1 MSHTIEI
8 ENCGPIGHLAFTLDD
23 FGVTTL
29 VAPNACGKS
38 TALQAV
44 QTAARGDGKLPLKD
58 RTKRG
63 KVEAFGAKIT
73 IGGTTRHTGDFE
85 VTNLEGRFD
94 IGALIDPKIKTPAAA
109 DAARI
114 KALIALT
121 GVKAD
126 ATLFKQHEAF
136 ADFGSVVTPDDLKTD
151 DLVEMA
157 RRIKAKYDQAA
168 RMAEGEA
175 EREEGHAAGLMP
187 ESLEPLQGEFRED
200 VLQQAY
206 DAARDEVTRLES
218 AAAHFEKSQTDI
230 AAAKALLSELRED
243 ATYSP
248 EHIKSQIEAGLS
260 LLEKTEAEITNL
272 ESLVQQA
279 KDLVRDTKGVINL
292 WQERQESERQRR
304 AAVAKAEQVVAACQN
319 TAEPS
324 EAAMQAAVAAVNEAK
339 AAIDKGSII
348 RQAKRNVARAEQH
361 KKLAAQARE
370 KAARLRNAGRST
382 DEVLSGAIHC
392 DRLRVESDGTAAR
405 LVTDTERGQSIA
417 YHDLSD
423 GERGEIAVDI
433 GADQLGEGGLLV
445 VPQQVWEGIDGSNRR
460 RVHAKGRSRK
470 VYILAAEATRDPNAT
485 NVIEA
490 KPFLPTTPAAV

>member
-1 MSHTIEI
+1 MSHTIDI
-8 ENCGPIGHLAFTLDD
+8 ENCGPIGHLSFSLDD

-73 IGGTTRHTGDFE
+73 IGGTTRHTGEFE

-94 IGALIDPKIKTPAAA
+94 IGALIDPKIKSPAAA

-126 ATLFKQHEAF
+126 PTLFKAHEAF
-136 ADFGSVVTPDDLKTD
+136 GDFETVITPDCLETD

-175 EREEGHAAGLMP
+175 DREEGHAAGIASDDSIDLSAECDP
-187 ESLEPLQGEFRED
+187 AKLQA
-200 VLQQAY
+200 AY
-206 DAARDEVTRLES
+206 DAARDNLTRLDAAMS
-218 AAAHFEKSQTDI
+218 AHQKAQQDMTAAR
-230 AAAKALLSELRED
+230 ELMN
-243 ATYSP
+243 
-248 EHIKSQIEAGLS
+248 GL
-260 LLEKTEAEITNL
+260 K
-272 ESLVQQA
+272 
-279 KDLVRDTKGVINL
+279 
-292 WQERQESERQRR
+292 
-304 AAVAKAEQVVAACQN
+304 
-319 TAEPS
+319 S
-324 EAAMQAAVAAVNEAK
+324 EAAFEPEEINRQIDEHATLVENVESQIKELEKSLAESRELLADTNAGLKLWKERELSERRRQDSLAKAQAVLSQLEATAAPPSPEQLERAEAAVNDASQAVER
-339 AAIDKGSII
+339 GTLI
-348 RQAKRNVARAEQH
+348 RQAKRNAAKARAHRQ
-361 KKLAAQARE
+361 LATDARM
-370 KAARLRNAGRST
+370 KAARLRNTGRST
-382 DEVLSGAIHC
+382 DEVLSNAIHC

-405 LVTDTERGQSIA
+405 LVTDTGRGQSIA

-433 GADQLGEGGLLV
+433 GAAQVGEGGLLV
-445 VPQQVWEGIDGSNRR
+445 VAQPVWEGLDGANRLR
-460 RVHAKGRSRK
+460 IHEKASSRK
-470 VYILAAEATRDPNAT
+470 VYVLTAEATEDPDAPKEIVAT
-485 NVIEA
+485 
-490 KPFLPTTPAAV
+490 PFAGVAG